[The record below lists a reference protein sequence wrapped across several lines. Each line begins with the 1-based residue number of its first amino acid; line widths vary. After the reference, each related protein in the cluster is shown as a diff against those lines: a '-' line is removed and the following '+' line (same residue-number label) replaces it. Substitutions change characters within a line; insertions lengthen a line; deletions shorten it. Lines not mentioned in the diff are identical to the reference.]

1 MQTKRDANQGGRLG
15 QHLQRNAS
23 KGKYKAAGKC
33 KAGRCQASGRCKSK
47 GSAHDSTC
55 KELQA
60 KGFEKLQGKQHRE
73 MLRLREMKIKGI
85 AQTVLTR
92 LTLLFLPLKH
102 VVWRTS
108 AYWHDI
114 VLSCLRIELTLNL
127 FPLGTWHL

>member
-85 AQTVLTR
+85 AQTHALWLPQWVRLAPMGQRTQVL
-92 LTLLFLPLKH
+92 L
-102 VVWRTS
+102 
-108 AYWHDI
+108 AQ
-114 VLSCLRIELTLNL
+114 
-127 FPLGTWHL
+127 